1 MCTNVQGGP
10 APAGLPYTWKT
21 TAEDGSTY
29 SIDKLLLDFALEYQ
43 AGQRV
48 LDGVGALVWVEFSH
62 WTTHKMG
69 AFRDQFTFA
78 LEGGR
83 SFWLG
88 VGLNGPSGVNTRRA
102 RLEFNPNKV
111 GETRALRWVFN
122 LLYDNSRHTDF
133 PPVVVVRWDFAVDLP
148 GERTSYE
155 LLKDGRVY
163 EEFRRSASDRT
174 QYVGRRNAPGRCKLY
189 NKTIEAGLGVD
200 VTRLEL
206 TLAGDACTVP
216 DVLAAWPRVLRLPG
230 IQQLGS
236 EWLALNE
243 TDRFI
248 LRTLWQQPER
258 LGELSRRKRE
268 KLGPLVASGGEVKLD
283 VAAFGRCL
291 VELRGWLRR
300 RRQDAPPV
308 YGGGWEVLKN
318 NR

>member
-1 MCTNVQGGP
+1 M
-10 APAGLPYTWKT
+10 
-21 TAEDGSTY
+21 Y

-43 AGQRV
+43 ASQRV
-48 LDGVGALVWVEFSH
+48 LDGLGVLVWVEYSH
-62 WTTHKMG
+62 WTTCKMG

-148 GERTSYE
+148 GERTGYE
-155 LLKDGRVY
+155 LVKDGRGY

-189 NKTIEAGLGVD
+189 NKSREAGLGVD

-206 TLAGDACTVP
+206 TLAGDACTVR
-216 DVLAAWPRVLRLPG
+216 DALAVWPRVLRLPG
-230 IQQLGS
+230 VHQLGA

-268 KLGPLVASGGEVKLD
+268 KLGPLVAVGGEVKLD
-283 VAAFGRCL
+283 VAAYGRCL
-291 VELRGWLRR
+291 MELRGWLRR
-300 RRQDAPPV
+300 RRQEAPPE
-308 YGGGWEVLKN
+308 YGGGWEVLEN
-318 NR
+318 VR

>member
-1 MCTNVQGGP
+1 MKGSASKYCFRFLHSP

-122 LLYDNSRHTDF
+122 LLYDNSRRTDF

-148 GERTSYE
+148 GERTGYE
-155 LLKDGRVY
+155 LVKDGRVY
-163 EEFRRSASDRT
+163 EEIRRS
-174 QYVGRRNAPGRCKLY
+174 VLY
-189 NKTIEAGLGVD
+189 ADEGGGAVVEAV
-200 VTRLEL
+200 RK
-206 TLAGDACTVP
+206 AGDSLYLIRNTTAGGRLVGFAANRYITPQQLYGVLGNIE
-216 DVLAAWPRVLRLPG
+216 LAALVRQHTHG
-230 IQQLGS
+230 Q
-236 EWLALNE
+236 
-243 TDRFI
+243 I
-248 LRTLWQQPER
+248 LLI
-258 LGELSRRKRE
+258 
-268 KLGPLVASGGEVKLD
+268 SGT
-283 VAAFGRCL
+283 
-291 VELRGWLRR
+291 
-300 RRQDAPPV
+300 
-308 YGGGWEVLKN
+308 
-318 NR
+318 

>member
-21 TAEDGSTY
+21 TAADGSTY

-43 AGQRV
+43 ASQRV
-48 LDGVGALVWVEFSH
+48 LDGLAALLWVEFTH
-62 WTTHKMG
+62 WASYKMG
-69 AFRDQFTFA
+69 AFRDQFTFQ

-88 VGLNGPSGVNTRRA
+88 VGLNGPGGVNTRRA

-111 GETRALRWVFN
+111 GETRALRWVYN
-122 LLYDNSRHTDF
+122 LLYDNSRRAGF

-148 GERTSYE
+148 GDRTGYE
-155 LLKDGRVY
+155 LLKDGRGY
-163 EEFRRSASDRT
+163 EEVRRSASDRT

-189 NKTIEAGLGVD
+189 NKTREAGLEVD
-200 VTRLEL
+200 VTRLEI
-206 TLAGDACTVP
+206 TLDGEACSVA
-216 DVLAAWPRVLRLPG
+216 DVRAVWPRVLRLPG
-230 IQQLGS
+230 VHQLGAD
-236 EWLALNE
+236 WLALNE

-258 LGELSRRKRE
+258 LGELGRRKRD
-268 KLGPLVASGGEVKLD
+268 KLGPLVAAGGEVQLD
-283 VAAFGRCL
+283 AAAFGRCL

-300 RRQDAPPV
+300 RVQEAPPG
-308 YGGGWEVLKN
+308 YGGGWEVVEN
-318 NR
+318 VR